1 MNAYGE
7 TALHATARGGL
18 CNIAKSLLQQGA
30 NPNIQTN
37 SSSPQ
42 KSNAITSCRY
52 RETPL
57 HIASTN
63 GDYTFIKMFLESS
76 ITGPSLNSHVVDLA
90 LRDSNGNTAL
100 RIAMKN
106 SYFDTAEILIS
117 AGADVNE
124 IDSHGVPL
132 LQ

>member
-76 ITGPSLNSHVVDLA
+76 IQTGPSLTSHVVDLA

-100 RIAMKN
+100 RIAMEN
-106 SYFDTAEILIS
+106 SYLT
-117 AGADVNE
+117 
-124 IDSHGVPL
+124 L
-132 LQ
+132 LRF